1 MITVEVPAAL
11 DGERLDRAIATV
23 GDVSRSRAAAVISEG
38 GVEVNGR
45 PVTTR
50 SRRLVEGDRLAFEV
64 EQVVDPL
71 PEPDASVSFEV
82 VHEDL
87 DVVVVDKPAGL
98 VVHPGAG
105 NPTGT
110 LVNGLLARYPEIA
123 EVGSERRPGIV
134 HRLDRGTSGLLL
146 VARTRVGHDSLIG
159 QLERRSVSRQYRALT
174 WGRLAATRGM
184 IDAPVGRARR
194 DPTRMAVTSRG
205 RDAIT
210 RYEVEDLF
218 TTPADTS
225 LVRLLLETGRTHQ
238 IRVHLSAIGHP
249 IVGDERY
256 GGRRAA
262 IDPGRPFLHAERLAF
277 DHPVSGERLEFTSEL
292 PDDLGAVLELMS

>member
-11 DGERLDRAIATV
+11 DGERLDRTIATV

-50 SRRLVEGDRLAFEV
+50 SHRLVEGDRLAFEV
-64 EQVVDPL
+64 EQVADPP

-87 DVVVVDKPAGL
+87 DVVVLDKPAGL

-134 HRLDRGTSGLLL
+134 HRLDRGTSGLLI
-146 VARTRVGHDSLIG
+146 VARTAVAHDSLIG

-174 WGRLAATRGM
+174 WGRLADPRGM

-210 RYEVEDLF
+210 RYEVEELF
-218 TTPADTS
+218 TTPTDTS
-225 LVRLLLETGRTHQ
+225 LLRLVLETGRTHQ

-256 GGRRAA
+256 GGRRKA

-292 PDDLGAVLELMS
+292 PDDLGAVLEVVS